1 MNDKDEKELY
11 DVEQEHSQSTDEAPA
26 FVPGTKYE
34 AALFRVYK
42 NDSLSE
48 GLRVLSVAIALL
60 TVYAFAYTIFTSLA
74 AREVSYVIRLVI
86 STAPAFLVV
95 SIARKAVNAPRP
107 YELFSFYET
116 APKKKSGESF
126 PSRHVFSVFAIGS
139 ALLFENLPLGVC
151 LIISGVILAAT
162 RVLLGIHFVKD
173 TVAGALI
180 GLISGTLGM
189 LISGLFF

>member
-1 MNDKDEKELY
+1 MHDKDEKEIY
-11 DVEQEHSQSTDEAPA
+11 TVEQAPPKSTDEAPT

-34 AALFRVYK
+34 AALFHVYK

-60 TVYAFAYTIFTSLA
+60 TVYAFAYTLFTSLA
-74 AREVSYVIRLVI
+74 AREVSYAIRLVI
-86 STAPAFLVV
+86 STAPAFLTV
-95 SIARKAVNAPRP
+95 SIARKVINAPRP
-107 YELFSFYET
+107 YELLPFYET
-116 APKKKSGESF
+116 APKKKTGESF

-139 ALLFENLPLGVC
+139 ALLFGNPALGVC

-173 TVAGALI
+173 TAAGALI
-180 GLISGTLGM
+180 GIISGTLGM